1 MAYVFPLNSRSRHC
15 LGAMSF
21 DTAYAYAA
29 EAMAQNILACDAQE
43 WIAVLFGMH
52 ALGWG
57 GCRSSVTPGE

>member
-1 MAYVFPLNSRSRHC
+1 
-15 LGAMSF
+15 MSF
-21 DTAYAYAA
+21 DTAYTYAA

-52 ALGWG
+52 TLGWG